1 MFLRARHECK
11 SYRARITWSRY
22 LSISLSSFSNHRVPL
37 VRNSKI
43 DPTIDFVPRRK
54 NGINRRR
61 LFANEKYLS
70 KSSNKNIGNK
80 NVEKELEKAN
90 DRYKGTEDRR
100 DVTAGGSKGVSARD
114 ERKEGEARDLVY
126 SVHNGRAECITVNT
140 RKGPARS
147 FSRRSRQLLRLAR
160 GINHL
165 SRRRH
170 AYPEDAERA
179 SLPYGA
185 W

>member
-1 MFLRARHECK
+1 MRQPE
-11 SYRARITWSRY
+11 T
-22 LSISLSSFSNHRVPL
+22 V
-37 VRNSKI
+37 
-43 DPTIDFVPRRK
+43 DPRRE
-54 NGINRRR
+54 NRINRRR
-61 LFANEKYLS
+61 LFADEKYLS
-70 KSSNKNIGNK
+70 KSSDKNIEKK

-100 DVTAGGSKGVSARD
+100 DVTAGGPKGVSARD
-114 ERKEGEARDLVY
+114 EQKGEGGPRDLVY